1 MYPKIILNKQL
12 LQETINKK
20 IFKHV
25 NLMTIIII
33 AEM

>member
-20 IFKHV
+20 ILKHV
-25 NLMTIIII
+25 NLMMTIII